1 MKKKLLYIAAIL
13 ICLSLITGGTFAYFT
28 ASDTVRNVITTGNIT
43 GTVHV
48 VEQQLV
54 NGTLQPYP
62 NQPIQVMPS
71 TTVSKIVSVKS
82 DGSPVWVRMS
92 YTVTVYD
99 TQGKEMEVPADE
111 LAKVVVIESDTAN
124 WTCKD
129 GWWYYNTAIK
139 SGETT
144 KPLFE
149 EVEFSG
155 PHMDNKYQL
164 CTVVVDVTAQAVQQ
178 ANNGTTVLE
187 ALGWPAN

>member
-1 MKKKLLYIAAIL
+1 MKKKLLFIAAIV
-13 ICLSLITGGTFAYFT
+13 ICLSLITGGTYAYYT
-28 ASDTVRNVITTGNIT
+28 TSDTARNVITSGSIDVN
-43 GTVHV
+43 V

-62 NQPIQVMPS
+62 SQPIPVMPA
-71 TTVSKIVSVKS
+71 TTVSKIVSARS
-82 DGSPVWVRMS
+82 TEQAAWVRMN

-99 TQGKEMEVPADE
+99 ADDKVLEVPAEE
-111 LAKVVVIESDTAN
+111 LNRVIGIAPDTTN
-124 WTCKD
+124 WTQKD

-149 EVEFSG
+149 EVVFSG
-155 PHMDNKYQL
+155 PYMDNKYQL
-164 CTVVVDVTAQAVQQ
+164 CTVVIDVTAQAVQQ
-178 ANNGTTVLE
+178 ANNGKTVLE